1 MCKSAELMS
10 RQLHSMYI
18 VGNDFFEKGMK
29 KPEMDEPNRAL
40 LGYLIS
46 KGVVSFLFE

>member
-40 LGYLIS
+40 QGYLVS
-46 KGVVSFLFE
+46 KVLFLFG